1 MQLTVKKIGPEIC
14 CKASHIGTYLD
25 SMIGTRH
32 PLLIKKGSNTFNVKG
47 HILCSCYNNHFF
59 IDNSWKNVNVS
70 YYSSLELLHHI
81 LWASICIFVKL
92 RPLASHR
99 ALVIRKLYC
108 FENIVLT
115 ESFNITMA
123 TNYKHILCNIAMCTL
138 CKNLDKVYKK
148 ATGLRS
154 ERMFTLEF
162 RILWHY

>member
-1 MQLTVKKIGPEIC
+1 MALDILHWLKKVQIRLMWRDTSSVHVI
-14 CKASHIGTYLD
+14 I
-25 SMIGTRH
+25 I
-32 PLLIKKGSNTFNVKG
+32 I
-47 HILCSCYNNHFF
+47 FF

-92 RPLASHR
+92 RPLSSHR